1 MSATHP
7 SRADEVYQQLK
18 HDIADFRLVPGDR
31 VTETQISERLRVSR
45 TPVRQALFRLQQEGY
60 VDVLFRSG
68 WLVRPFDFDKFD
80 QLYDLRRVIEV
91 EAVNRLCHDDPRTD
105 RTVLRSLARIWL
117 VPLDARSKDQQ
128 QVAEWDEAFHQQ
140 LVAATGNAEMLRV
153 HQEVTERIRIVRRLD
168 FTYQNRI
175 DVTYT
180 EHGQIVLAVLEGR
193 SDDAVRLLR
202 AHIESSQTEVRHIT
216 LHQVQQARAA
226 GKRGAVPLTTSEL
239 HASRSN

>member
-1 MSATHP
+1 MSAPHP

-18 HDIADFRLVPGDR
+18 RDIADFRLVPGDR
-31 VTETQISERLRVSR
+31 ITETEISERLSVSR
-45 TPVRQALFRLQQEGY
+45 TPVRQALFRLRQEGY

-91 EAVNRLCHDDPRTD
+91 EAVTRLCHDDTRTD
-105 RTVLRSLARIWL
+105 RSVLQSLAQIWL
-117 VPLDARSKDQQ
+117 VGLHARSSDQH

-140 LVAATGNAEMLRV
+140 LVVATGNAEMVRV

-175 DVTYT
+175 DVTYA
-180 EHGQIVLAVLEGR
+180 EHGQILQAVLER
-193 SDDAVRLLR
+193 RQDDTVRLLR
-202 AHIESSQTEVRHIT
+202 AHIQSSQTEVRHIT
-216 LHQVQQARAA
+216 LHQVQQARVA
-226 GKRGAVPLTTSEL
+226 GRG
-239 HASRSN
+239 

>member
-18 HDIADFRLVPGDR
+18 RDIADFRLVPGDR
-31 VTETQISERLRVSR
+31 ITETEISERLSVSR
-45 TPVRQALFRLQQEGY
+45 TPVRQALFRLRQEGY

-91 EAVNRLCHDDPRTD
+91 EAVTRLCHDDTRTD
-105 RTVLRSLARIWL
+105 RSVLQSLAQIWL
-117 VPLDARSKDQQ
+117 VGLHARSSDQH

-140 LVAATGNAEMLRV
+140 LVVATGNAEMVRV

-175 DVTYT
+175 DVTYA
-180 EHGQIVLAVLEGR
+180 EHGQILQAVLER
-193 SDDAVRLLR
+193 RQDDTVRLLR
-202 AHIESSQTEVRHIT
+202 AHIQSSQTEVRHIT
-216 LHQVQQARAA
+216 LQQVQQARVA
-226 GKRGAVPLTTSEL
+226 GRG
-239 HASRSN
+239 